1 MYATNYYV
9 MSRIVLGIV
18 GIIVI
23 LILGGSVLP
32 GVVDDVGSDEYSEPF
47 SVVTGVGET
56 TTIETLSYASYYD
69 DLTGLSVTSDN
80 VADSPVVLNYT
91 PASYTVGIGT
101 LAASD
106 SRILTI
112 AYSREAGTQ
121 FFGFGSFI
129 RLLPFL
135 VIVGGIIACIF
146 AIYSGI
152 KQRG

>member
-1 MYATNYYV
+1 MV
-9 MSRIVLGIV
+9 VILLMSRIVLGIV

-32 GVVDDVGSDEYSEPF
+32 GVVDETASDSYSEPF

-56 TTIETLSYASYYD
+56 STNETLSYASYYE
-69 DLTGLSVTSDN
+69 DLTGLSAASDN
-80 VADSPVVLNYT
+80 VADTPVVTDYDPDT
-91 PASYTVGIGT
+91 YIIEVSS

-112 AYSREAGTQ
+112 TYSREAGTQ
-121 FFGFGSFI
+121 FYGFGGFM

-146 AIYSGI
+146 AIYTGV